1 MILRE
6 LGTVIGRGKGREIG
20 MLGDVVVGNC
30 LLVDT
35 LILRGGGQRGILG
48 LLTLIS
54 KSRYVM
60 FSEGSS

>member
-30 LLVDT
+30 LLVVT